1 MNFKECRRLIY
12 EDFKKVLTQKTD
24 GGIKEWL
31 YIERYLITNNSF
43 KYCFGLG
50 WEVGQRVKSYC
61 FLYMSLHGGCIGTIR
76 LNSEYKCH
84 YALPLKVD

>member
-43 KYCFGLG
+43 KYCFWFRLG
-50 WEVGQRVKSYC
+50 SWSKGIHK
-61 FLYMSLHGGCIGTIR
+61 
-76 LNSEYKCH
+76 
-84 YALPLKVD
+84 